1 MADPPNGVKGYVPW
15 SDVPGDP
22 KHPLFGHLP
31 VSDVYPIADGR
42 VPGMGHLRSEAE
54 DYLRQVDPKGR
65 AYIPNVAP
73 VKVEDTAESQQR
85 IMARGG
91 RARYA
96 QGGDPVQT
104 ALETAQ
110 NVKPL
115 GGGYTRP
122 VDYSAPK
129 PDAHGLYSHAA
140 VTAGKMPM
148 AKGSPEQIKG
158 YLLKN
163 GVKPDEMKW
172 SGFDEAFGGRG
183 HVTREQVAHHFA
195 SKTPR
200 LDETSLGEG
209 GPGRNSPPAK
219 FEKYSLPGG
228 KKYRETL
235 TTLPSARP
243 VYINTPDDAVAFL
256 AKHYKKTPKEI
267 RDQFGYANARDYIK
281 LAKEHD
287 GLSGTDYQ
295 SSHWD
300 DTPNVVLHR
309 RLSDRIDP
317 ATRKKMLHL
326 EEMQSDWAQEGREKG
341 FKLPEHEL
349 VQMRGRMNAI
359 DQQRKNMRL
368 MQGTSFSPDTITAFD
383 ALDKEHAS
391 LIDRYNKH
399 NDALPHA
406 PYVDSTAKWMDLG
419 LKRTLHDAAK
429 GGYHK
434 IVITPGEEQAER
446 YDLSKHIKGL
456 TYSPRHK
463 HLEGVDHNG
472 RAVFQEFD
480 VEPDDIAKHVG
491 KDVAQ
496 KLLAKEPGAD
506 RMHRLEG
513 EDIIV
518 GGEGMHAFYDR
529 MLPQALQKL
538 AQKHDPEARVQ
549 LHGHSLEN
557 GPALHSL
564 ELTPRMR
571 ASILKGMPHYES
583 GGAVEERAP
592 RAAGGRGYKD
602 PETKHIADWPWRP
615 LNEVQGDLDL
625 HEIPSHVEKFGS
637 FMDDTAHRAE
647 LHGLTPRDLIKAYT
661 ITRSSIQR
669 GAVDADKVRA
679 AGLHLPT
686 DLTGKIRPEGAFGT
700 WLHTPQGQ
708 RYLDAAEGG
717 RPDEDAIAHA
727 VQVMA
732 PFGKHEKD
740 IPDALRWAARNLPGR
755 EGRISEL
762 VARARRGRSSPEEW
776 RDATSDVR
784 GIGSSKSGFLAS
796 MLGRGDQPTLDARQL
811 VLHTGQP
818 TKAASPHIARK
829 GGAGGVEATDRL
841 AARQSAMR
849 LRHPLDLSP
858 YYQHL
863 AHHAVWDKAGG
874 DTTTHSDV
882 IDALQHAA
890 TGGAIKANTSFHNH
904 PLVHAM
910 RAAGLPGLKRGGSA
924 PDDDKIR
931 DTVKR
936 LASPFS
942 GDPAQVAEA
951 MRIVRGLKPD
961 MGAVN
966 ADAGYYNINQPLP
979 PSQVT
984 SKIGS
989 LKGVTPATKKAMSWE
1004 DLHRQ
1009 GKGGSFINLGG
1020 DRSAA
1025 GRMTHIN
1032 GRKLAWPIDLH
1043 AGPDYMRELNPGAVW
1058 ANNSTHS
1065 TALRNTII
1073 AAAKANPKGPVYGV
1087 YAPMGPRAV
1096 DSSHN
1101 MFDAVMAQIPGRG
1114 INAKDAA
1121 EFDRQIKAGEHIK
1134 GNTKEVVKARAN
1146 TQRQLEKWP
1155 GILNAKAASDFAR
1168 TLPGVR
1174 RSAIIKHMDKRE
1186 WLEKDFPAVGMT
1198 RVAISDP
1205 DVHTA
1210 PGNMI
1215 GHRIV
1220 ELDPDKYTRE
1230 PTFKHSTYPVP
1241 TAGRY
1246 VGDLPLVQR
1255 QYAMPDPTRA
1265 LLGNPTSKGEI
1276 VHPFSPDKQ
1285 GRSTVR
1291 KMFEEQKQIQ
1301 PLDYNQLE
1309 STMQGLA
1316 NQKAYGFKRGG
1327 SPAAAKSGTPARSTL
1342 VDHALRIAAGATR

>member
-1 MADPPNGVKGYVPW
+1 MV
-15 SDVPGDP
+15 
-22 KHPLFGHLP
+22 
-31 VSDVYPIADGR
+31 
-42 VPGMGHLRSEAE
+42 
-54 DYLRQVDPKGR
+54 
-65 AYIPNVAP
+65 
-73 VKVEDTAESQQR
+73 
-85 IMARGG
+85 
-91 RARYA
+91 
-96 QGGDPVQT
+96 DPVQRSNPTFQQRDVVNRAAADAIARGNPGHPVHPIFDGMSYRDVWGT
-104 ALETAQ
+104 ADGLNKSMRHLQDDAAEYMSRADPSGRFRSPDYTTRNSLDMAPEMAGDYADGGAVDAALATARD
-110 NVKPL
+110 VKPL
-115 GGGYTRP
+115 APTSSP
-122 VDYSAPK
+122 VNYATPK

-195 SKTPR
+195 TKAPR

-235 TTLPSARP
+235 TTLPSVRP
-243 VYINTPDDAVAFL
+243 VHINTPDDAVAFL
-256 AKHYKKTPKEI
+256 AKHYKKTPEEI

-300 DTPNVVLHR
+300 EPNVVLHR

-326 EEMQSDWAQEGREKG
+326 EEMQSDWAQEGREHG
-341 FKLPEHEL
+341 FKPSVPEPPKLQGRIEPQEGGGWKI
-349 VQMRGRMNAI
+349 VWPDGRFSGGYGSQAAAEDAATSRGEHS
-359 DQQRKNMRL
+359 QQV
-368 MQGTSFSPDTITAFD
+368 
-383 ALDKEHAS
+383 
-391 LIDRYNKH
+391 
-399 NDALPHA
+399 PHG

-434 IVITPGEEQAER
+434 LVITPGEEQAKR
-446 YDLSKHIKGL
+446 YDLSKHIKEL
-456 TYSPRHK
+456 SYSPHRR
-463 HLEGVDHNG
+463 LLVGINHNG
-472 RAVFQEFD
+472 RGVLTEHDVDPDAV
-480 VEPDDIAKHVG
+480 AKHVG
-491 KDVAQ
+491 KEVAA
-496 KLLAKEPGAD
+496 KLLATTLDEY
-506 RMHRLEG
+506 RLHRLDN
-513 EDIIV
+513 EDMKV
-518 GGEGMHAFYDR
+518 GGEGMQAFYDR

-615 LNEVQGDLDL
+615 LKEVQGDLDL

-818 TKAASPHIARK
+818 SKAASPHIARMY
-829 GGAGGVEATDRL
+829 GAGGVEATDRL
-841 AARQSAMR
+841 AARQFAMR
-849 LRHPLDLSP
+849 LRHPSDLSP

-890 TGGAIKANTSFHNH
+890 TGGAIKASTSIHNH

-966 ADAGYYNINQPLP
+966 TDAGYYNINQPLP

-1032 GRKLAWPIDLH
+1032 GRKLAWPVDLH

-1101 MFDAVMAQIPGRG
+1101 MFDAVMAQISGRG

-1121 EFDRQIKAGEHIK
+1121 EFDRQIKSGEHIK
-1134 GNTKEVVKARAN
+1134 GNTKEAIKARAN

-1265 LLGNPTSKGEI
+1265 LLGNPTSKGQI
-1276 VHPFSPDKQ
+1276 VHPFSPDKN
-1285 GRSTVR
+1285 GRDTVR

-1327 SPAAAKSGTPARSTL
+1327 SPAAAKSGTPTRSTL